1 MQHYIR
7 VCAEINLDAVAYNFH
22 NMKENLHPDTRII
35 AVVKTDG
42 YGHGAIPIARRI
54 SIYLG
59 ICSCDSGRGS
69 VTSYFRDCETDIDI
83 GVCISRCI

>member
-42 YGHGAIPIARRI
+42 YGHGAIPIARKNIHI
-54 SIYLG
+54 SGDL
-59 ICSCDSGRGS
+59 RLRQWKRQ
-69 VTSYFRDCETDIDI
+69 SYFVLP
-83 GVCISRCI
+83 GL